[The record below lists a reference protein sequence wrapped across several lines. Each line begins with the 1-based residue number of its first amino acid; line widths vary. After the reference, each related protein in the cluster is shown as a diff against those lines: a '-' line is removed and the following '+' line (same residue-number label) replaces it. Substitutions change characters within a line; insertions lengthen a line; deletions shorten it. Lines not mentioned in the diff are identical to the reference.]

1 MPILLWVWWLGW
13 FLFWQRSS
21 LVRPFTFH
29 YHFQRS
35 TDSQKVWQ
43 GGQILLQSTPVG
55 VDVEDVKHDLEK
67 VPGVISVHELHVW
80 RLTEEKS
87 FASAHIVIA
96 DPSLDH
102 FQAIAKTMNECLHAY
117 GIHSAT
123 IQPEI
128 ASSGVQIEGTGP
140 EASNVLYRRG
150 VREASGCEIHCGSL
164 CEEKSCCGW
173 VSKHID

>member
-1 MPILLWVWWLGW
+1 MSADDAQVW
-13 FLFWQRSS
+13 R
-21 LVRPFTFH
+21 
-29 YHFQRS
+29 
-35 TDSQKVWQ
+35 
-43 GGQILLQSTPVG
+43 GGQILLQSAPVG

-67 VPGVISVHELHVW
+67 VPGVISIHELHVW

-117 GIHSAT
+117 GVHSAT

-128 ASSGVQIEGTGP
+128 ASSGIEMGDVETGASSKVVQ
-140 EASNVLYRRG
+140 RRS
-150 VREASGCEIHCGSL
+150 VREASGCEIHCGSI
-164 CEEKSCCGW
+164 CEEKSCCG
-173 VSKHID
+173 